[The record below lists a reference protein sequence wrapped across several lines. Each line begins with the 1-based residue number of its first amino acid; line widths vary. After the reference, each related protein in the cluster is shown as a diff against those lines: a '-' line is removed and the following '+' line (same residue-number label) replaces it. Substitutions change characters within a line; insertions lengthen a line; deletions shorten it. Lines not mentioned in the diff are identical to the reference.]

1 MATLAQIRSRVARKI
16 KNPDM
21 TGSITSAVITEEI
34 NRSIRF
40 YEKYRFNFN
49 EELATITLTAN
60 IQVVPSIPADLSSP
74 LYVNGLMV
82 IDSQVKINLQK
93 LLPDDFFN
101 RDQDQTGRPYF
112 WTYRDGQFL
121 LLPTPDS
128 AYPLKFRY
136 LKAYADLSGDSDTN
150 DFTDNAEDLI
160 MLHTV
165 KNLYAEDKQDPESA
179 AYYQALEDKEL
190 KSIMEKSDDFEA
202 SGFLSNN
209 TILEEYTRC

>member
-1 MATLAQIRSRVARKI
+1 MTTLAQIRTRVARKI

-40 YEKYRFNFN
+40 YERYRFNFN
-49 EELATITLTAN
+49 EDMATITLTAN
-60 IQVVPSIPADLSSP
+60 TQVVPSIPSDLSSP

-82 IDSQVKINLQK
+82 IDAQVKVNLQK

-101 RDQDQTGRPYF
+101 RDQDQTGRPAF

-136 LKAYADLSGDSDTN
+136 LKAYADLSADSDTN

-179 AYYQALEDKEL
+179 VYYQALEDKEL

-209 TILEEYTRC
+209 TILGEYY

>member
-1 MATLAQIRSRVARKI
+1 MATLAEIRTTVARKI
-16 KNPDM
+16 QNPDL
-21 TGSITSAVITEEI
+21 TGNITSSVVTSEI
-34 NRSIRF
+34 NRSIRY
-40 YEKYRFNFN
+40 YEKFRFNFN
-49 EELATITLTAN
+49 EDLSSITLTADT
-60 IQVVPSIPADLSSP
+60 QVVPSIPSDLSSP

-82 IDSQVKINLQK
+82 VDSQVKINLEK
-93 LLPDDFFN
+93 LAPDNFFD

-112 WTYRDGQFL
+112 WTYRDGEFL

-128 AYPLKFRY
+128 AYTLKFRY
-136 LKAYADLSGDSDTN
+136 LKTYTALSADGDTN

-179 AYYQALEDKEL
+179 AYYQVLEDKEL
-190 KSIMEKSDDFEA
+190 KSIMSRSDDFNA

-209 TILEEYTRC
+209 SILGEY

>member
-1 MATLAQIRSRVARKI
+1 MADLQTIRNTVARKVQD
-16 KNPDM
+16 PDL
-21 TGSITSAVITEEI
+21 TGSITSAIVNAEI
-34 NRSIRF
+34 NRSIRYF
-40 YEKYRFNFN
+40 SKYRFNFN
-49 EELATITLTAN
+49 EDLSAITLTAN
-60 IQVVPSIPADLSSP
+60 TQVVPSIPSDLSSP
-74 LYVNGLMV
+74 LNVNGLML
-82 IDSQVKINLQK
+82 IDSQVKISLQK

-121 LLPTPDS
+121 LLPTPDQ
-128 AYPLKFRY
+128 AYTLNFRY
-136 LKAYADLSGDSDTN
+136 LKSYTDLSSDTDTN

-190 KSIMEKSDDFEA
+190 ESIMEKSDDFNS

-209 TILEEYTRC
+209 SILEEY